1 MYSAQSA
8 KEKAHYL
15 EGAGEEWFI
24 ILAISD
30 AMIRLSEW
38 RLKLVLSIPSVSIF
52 AFLSQ
57 RYDILLA
64 ECEL

>member
-1 MYSAQSA
+1 MV
-8 KEKAHYL
+8 
-15 EGAGEEWFI
+15 F

-52 AFLSQ
+52 AISIAK
-57 RYDILLA
+57 ILHKYGAL
-64 ECEL
+64 

>member
-15 EGAGEEWFI
+15 EGAGEEWFLSLRFHI
-24 ILAISD
+24 AK
-30 AMIRLSEW
+30 IRLSKW
-38 RLKLVLSIPSVSIF
+38 RLKLVLSIPSVSIL
-52 AFLSQ
+52 AFLTQ